1 MDIVCIGVAIMDMFP
16 SEYGKHLTDVPY
28 FIPAPGGAP
37 ANVAVA
43 AARLG
48 AESAF
53 IGKVGEDIF
62 GHHLAKVY
70 ESHGVNIN
78 GMRFDKTACTTM
90 NIHAKPDEKTTE
102 YLFYRKPGADT
113 LLRPDELDSDLL
125 KSCKI
130 LHFDSLNL
138 TNQPTLSATMEAIK
152 IAKDHGGT
160 ISFDVNYREPVW
172 ENKQVAVDSIVEIF
186 PLVDIVKLND
196 EELLLLTG
204 SNNLQKA
211 ANHLLSFG
219 PQIILLT
226 MGSKGSWAF
235 TKNES
240 VYVEAIKVNAIDAIG
255 CGDAFTAGF
264 LMLYNKDKNQGE
276 INAAKLKEF
285 LIYAN
290 AVGALTATKKGVIP
304 ALPDKQEVDEFLNFF
319 SAK

>member
-1 MDIVCIGVAIMDMFP
+1 MDIICIGVAIMDMFP

-53 IGKVGEDIF
+53 IGKVGQDIF
-62 GHHLAKVY
+62 GHHLAGVY
-70 ESHGVNIN
+70 ESHGVNVN
-78 GMRFDKTACTTM
+78 GMRFDKTACTTI

-102 YLFYRKPGADT
+102 YLSYRKPGADT
-113 LLRPDELDSDLL
+113 LLRPDELDPDLL

-138 TNQPTLSATMEAIK
+138 THEPTRDATMEATK
-152 IAKDHGGT
+152 IVKDNDGI

-172 ENKQVAVDSIVEIF
+172 ENKQEAIDSILKII

-196 EELLLLTG
+196 DELLLLIG
-204 SNNLQKA
+204 SNNPEIAVKP
-211 ANHLLSFG
+211 LLALG
-219 PQIILLT
+219 PHILLLT
-226 MGSKGSWAF
+226 MGSKGSWVF

-240 VYVEAIKVNAIDAIG
+240 VFVKAFKVNVVDTIG
-255 CGDAFTAGF
+255 CGDAFAAGF
-264 LMLYNKDKNQGE
+264 LTLYIKEKTHGDVNPT
-276 INAAKLKEF
+276 KLREF

-304 ALPDKQEVDEFLNFF
+304 ALPGKQEVDEFL
-319 SAK
+319 KVVTIK

>member
-48 AESAF
+48 LKSAF

-62 GHHLAKVY
+62 GHHLAKVF
-70 ESHGVNIN
+70 ESHGVNIL
-78 GMRFDKTACTTM
+78 GMHFDKTACTTM

-113 LLRPDELDSDLL
+113 LLRPDELDRDLL
-125 KSCKI
+125 RMCKI

-138 TNQPTLSATMEAIK
+138 THEPIRDATMEAIR
-152 IAKDHGGT
+152 IVKDNGGT

-172 ENKQVAVDSIVEIF
+172 ENKQEAIDSILKII
-186 PLVDIVKLND
+186 PRVDIVKLND
-196 EELLLLTG
+196 DELLLLTG
-204 SNNLQKA
+204 SCNPEIAVKP
-211 ANHLLSFG
+211 LLALG
-219 PQIILLT
+219 PHILLLT
-226 MGSKGSWAF
+226 MGSKGSWVF
-235 TKNES
+235 TKNEGIF
-240 VYVEAIKVNAIDAIG
+240 VEAFNVNAIDTIG
-255 CGDAFTAGF
+255 CGDAFVAGF
-264 LMLYNKDKNQGE
+264 LTYYIKEKAHGD
-276 INAAKLKEF
+276 IIPVKLREF

-290 AVGALTATKKGVIP
+290 AVGALTASKKGVIP
-304 ALPDKQEVDEFLNFF
+304 ALPDKQEVAEFLREF
-319 SAK
+319 KVK

>member
-1 MDIVCIGVAIMDMFP
+1 MDVVCIGVAIMDMFP
-16 SEYGKHLTDVPY
+16 SEYGKHLTEVPY

-48 AESAF
+48 IKSAF

-62 GHHLAKVY
+62 GRYLAKVF
-70 ESHGVNIN
+70 ESHGVNIK

-113 LLRPDELDSDLL
+113 LLRPDELDHDLL
-125 KSCKI
+125 RMCKI

-138 TNQPTLSATMEAIK
+138 THQPTRDATMEAIK
-152 IAKDHGGT
+152 IVKDNSGI

-172 ENKQVAVDSIVEIF
+172 ETRQDAIDSILETI
-186 PLVDIVKLND
+186 PCVDIVKLND
-196 EELLLLTG
+196 DELLLLTG
-204 SNNLQKA
+204 SNDPEIVAKG
-211 ANHLLSFG
+211 LLDLG
-219 PQIILLT
+219 PGILLCT
-226 MGSKGSWAF
+226 MGSKGSWVF
-235 TKNES
+235 TKNE
-240 VYVEAIKVNAIDAIG
+240 AIFVKAFNVNTVDTIG
-255 CGDAFTAGF
+255 CGDAFVAGF
-264 LMLYNKDKNQGE
+264 LTLYIKEKVDGDVNLV
-276 INAAKLKEF
+276 KLREL

-304 ALPDKQEVDEFLNFF
+304 ALPDKKEVDEFL
-319 SAK
+319 KHLQ

>member
-1 MDIVCIGVAIMDMFP
+1 MDMFP
-16 SEYGKHLTDVPY
+16 SEYGKHLTDVPC

-43 AARLG
+43 AAKLG
-48 AESAF
+48 TSSAF
-53 IGKVGEDIF
+53 IGKVGDDIF
-62 GHHLAKVY
+62 GHHLAMVY
-70 ESHGVNIN
+70 ESHGVNVK
-78 GMRFDKTACTTM
+78 GMRFDKLACTTM
-90 NIHAKPDEKTTE
+90 NMHAKPDEKTTE

-113 LLRPDELDSDLL
+113 LLRQDELDRDLL

-138 TNQPTLSATMEAIK
+138 THEPARSATMEAIK
-152 IAKDHGGT
+152 IVKDNGGT

-172 ENKQVAVDSIVEIF
+172 ESKQDAIDSILKII

-196 EELLLLTG
+196 DELLLLTG
-204 SNNLQKA
+204 SNNPETAVKP
-211 ANHLLSFG
+211 LLATG

-235 TKNES
+235 TKKES
-240 VYVEAIKVNAIDAIG
+240 VFSEAIKVNAIDAIG
-255 CGDAFTAGF
+255 CGDAFAAGF
-264 LMLYNKDKNQGE
+264 LTLYIKEKFHGE
-276 INAAKLKEF
+276 LGPTKLKEF

-304 ALPDKQEVDEFLNFF
+304 ALPDKQEVDEFLKVFTV
-319 SAK
+319 K